1 MPQWNVNA
9 LEAPR
14 VFYLREHST
23 LADVGEQISRLA
35 ADDFRAASA
44 FAFVSKSKIAFD
56 ADAATPLLQYA
67 AGKPAILLTPGGS
80 FSIEVDLIS
89 ANGLSQLEGESVIS
103 RVREADFL
111 QLLQEDG
118 GACALE
124 PHANYHFVTP
134 SLTHSSRFMRIGDLL
149 HDLRTLDR
157 FAFWLRPHA
166 GNAHAIL
173 VDSWSIASPILR
185 TLQIN
190 KIDIPFD
197 CLPEHPTHNSIA
209 CRRVVEGLLSN
220 LPTGGK
226 LVAFISISGSGR
238 LVNQISAMVAERGAG
253 QAAFECLSIYGFT
266 NTPAEVSCFARVP
279 ARESFSQDSCDLC
292 AKGSIPVHIDP
303 AAYHLKSLREPKV
316 LLSKP
321 HLKPARPFLERYLD
335 TPGLFLVHHDDGNDG
350 RHHAFD
356 INMSKLLS
364 HPEFVKRFEDK
375 MRMLAGQV
383 DLVVAPNHEPGKQL
397 AGEAGRALGC
407 SVIISDALDR
417 SKMSATEVE
426 TVSKVKRILIVD
438 DVVNSGSRIKGY
450 IQFIREGKYGSFESI
465 NYLVAVARPST
476 PQDLSALANSLTAGH
491 GWNGA
496 FHAVEEIML
505 PSWNEELCPW
515 CAEFDFAS
523 RIARNF
529 SRPPQWLS
537 DRLAKLRNRI
547 GGITDEPLL
556 LLPGVTSVVLGDQSP
571 VCPSGTSSMV
581 TMFAV
586 ASALQSHRNDG
597 DLEKQLHPGFPV
609 GNVMSPE
616 NVRDR
621 YTEGLIRAALLRL
634 VHRAEWGQ
642 LTGMETRDLL
652 VSEIGKRNQKILA
665 GELFFALGRE
675 SLPPVSGSIFK
686 SAFENYFEG
695 DHDLIASV
703 FGTT

>member
-1 MPQWNVNA
+1 MLQWNLNS

-14 VFYLREHST
+14 VFHLLEHST

-44 FAFVSKSKIAFD
+44 FAFISKSKIAFD

-67 AGKPAILLTPGGS
+67 AGKPTILLTPDKT

-89 ANGLSQLEGESVIS
+89 ANEFSQLEREPVIS
-103 RVREADFL
+103 MVREADFL

-149 HDLRTLDR
+149 RDLCTLDR
-157 FAFWLRPHA
+157 FAFWLRPHVGTA
-166 GNAHAIL
+166 QAIL

-209 CRRVVEGLLSN
+209 CRRVVEGLLSKI
-220 LPTGGK
+220 PTSGK
-226 LVAFISISGSGR
+226 LVALVSISGSGR
-238 LVNQISAMVAERGAG
+238 LVNQISEMIAERGAG
-253 QAAFECLSIYGFT
+253 KITFECLSIYGFT
-266 NTPAEVSCFARVP
+266 NTPEEVSCFARVP

-303 AAYHLKSLREPKV
+303 AAYHLKFLREPKV
-316 LLSKP
+316 FLSKP

-375 MRMLAGQV
+375 LKMLAGQV
-383 DLVVAPNHEPGKQL
+383 DLVVAPNHEPGKRL
-397 AGEAGRALGC
+397 AGEAGKALGC
-407 SVIISDALDR
+407 SVIISDSLDR
-417 SKMSATEVE
+417 SKMSPEEVE
-426 TVSKVKRILIVD
+426 AVSKVKRLLIVD
-438 DVVNSGSRIKGY
+438 DVVNSGSRLKDY
-450 IQFIREGKYGSFESI
+450 IQFIREGKYGVFESL
-465 NYLVAVARPST
+465 NYLVAIARPST

-491 GWNGA
+491 GWQGA
-496 FHAVEEIML
+496 FHAVEEILL
-505 PSWNEELCPW
+505 PNWNEDLCPW
-515 CAEFDFAS
+515 CAEFDFVS
-523 RIARNF
+523 RIARNY

-537 DRLAKLRNRI
+537 ERLAKLRNRHV
-547 GGITDEPLL
+547 GITEEPLL

-571 VCPSGTSSMV
+571 VCPGGTSSMV
-581 TMFAV
+581 TIFAV
-586 ASALQSHRNDG
+586 ASALQSHRNDE
-597 DLEKQLHPGFPV
+597 DIKKQLLPGFPV
-609 GNVMSPE
+609 GNVLNP
-616 NVRDR
+616 NTLKNR
-621 YTEGLIRAALLRL
+621 YTEGLIRAAFLRL
-634 VHRAEWGQ
+634 VQRAEWGQ
-642 LTGMETRDLL
+642 LSGMKTRDLL
-652 VSEIGKRNQKILA
+652 ISEIGKQNQKILT
-665 GELFFALGRE
+665 GELFFALGRA
-675 SLPPVSGSIFK
+675 SLPPVSGGIFK
-686 SAFENYFEG
+686 SAFEGFFED

-703 FGTT
+703 VDTI